1 MVILSMLRK
10 NAVTGKRP
18 KAFTLI
24 ELLVVIA
31 IIAILAA
38 ILFPVFAQAREK
50 ARQASCLSNTKQLAL
65 AVLQYEQDADET
77 LPMGGW
83 RNGTTYG
90 KWYKD
95 MYPYFKSTA
104 VLVCPSQTADKA
116 VSGNGASAFI
126 PTLVDANATF
136 PTTGPSSGGGYA
148 MNQNIGVYPYNPNA
162 LATFVS
168 PAAITLNDIP
178 DSAGTFIFCD
188 GAQLLPA
195 FNIDYPTD
203 ASKWNKYEDYSVD
216 WGLYPPS
223 TFTGGAIYTTA
234 LNGNTARRPSPR
246 HNGGLCVVY
255 CDGHAKWQNISSWLG
270 VTPAQPNG
278 WPYGDP
284 KNQWDNK

>member
-1 MVILSMLRK
+1 MNGCPVS
-10 NAVTGKRP
+10 RP
-18 KAFTLI
+18 KRGFTLI

-65 AVLQYEQDADET
+65 AVLQYEQDYDET

-83 RNGTTYG
+83 RTGTTYG

-95 MYPYFKSTA
+95 MYAYFKSTG
-104 VLVCPSQTADKA
+104 VLVCPSQTADTA
-116 VSGNGASAFI
+116 RSSSNSSYFT
-126 PTLVDANATF
+126 PSLVQANATF
-136 PTTGPSSGGGYA
+136 PVTGPSSGGGYG
-148 MNQNIGVYPYNPNA
+148 MNQNIGVYPYNPGAAANFA
-162 LATFVS
+162 P
-168 PAAITLNDIP
+168 PAPVGLSDIP
-178 DSAGTFIFCD
+178 DSSGTFIFCD

-195 FNIDYPTD
+195 FNTVCPTD
-203 ASKWNKYEDYSVD
+203 ATQWNKYEDYAVD

-223 TFTGGAIYTTA
+223 TFTGGAIYSTP

-246 HNGGLCVVY
+246 HNGGLSVVY
-255 CDGHAKWQNISSWLG
+255 CDGHAKWQNIASWLG
-270 VTPAQPNG
+270 VTPTQPNG
-278 WPYGDP
+278 WPYSDS